1 MRVGKV
7 QSYQRPPLA
16 GSVRPGRLDLT
27 REASLVD
34 PTVGLA
40 AGAFGV
46 WAATGGRVVAGRR
59 GDEEPPSSVSE
70 MSIAPFTSPK
80 GPAPPLLGA
89 GVAWVGLEFVLS
101 CILLNKEGT

>member
-1 MRVGKV
+1 M
-7 QSYQRPPLA
+7 
-16 GSVRPGRLDLT
+16 
-27 REASLVD
+27 D
-34 PTVGLA
+34 PAVGLA

-46 WAATGGRVVAGRR
+46 WAATGGRVVARR
-59 GDEEPPSSVSE
+59 RDDEEPPSSVSE